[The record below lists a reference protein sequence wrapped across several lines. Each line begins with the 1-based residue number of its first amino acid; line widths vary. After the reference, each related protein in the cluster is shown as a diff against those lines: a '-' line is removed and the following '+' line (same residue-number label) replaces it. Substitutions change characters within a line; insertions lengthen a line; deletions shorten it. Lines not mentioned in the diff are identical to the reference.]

1 MSPTVETPTLMK
13 LTLQTVALAPIPEW
27 IEDDG
32 VRSLGDPPKYYS
44 KLCELLA
51 ELGITF
57 VEIGETVKSLT
68 RRVEFVERHLLG
80 DDI

>member
-13 LTLQTVALAPIPEW
+13 LTLQTVALAPISEW

-44 KLCELLA
+44 KLGELLA

-68 RRVEFVERHLLG
+68 QRVEFVERHLLR